1 MGSIDLLAE
10 YEEVKKLPVP
20 TAVGY
25 KFFSGFKVEG
35 DSLVWSGFRT
45 PLSEEVRKPVKA
57 FLKEQRRAIQED
69 CLKQAECSRRIW
81 FWYQKILDLGL
92 FSGAAYQARAEILRW
107 VEVCEFILS

>member
-20 TAVGY
+20 TAVTY

-57 FLKEQRRAIQED
+57 FLKEQRRATEED
-69 CLKQAECSRRIW
+69 GLKQGECSRRMW

-107 VEVCEFILS
+107 VEVCEYILS